1 MGFSFKVSG
10 RNGKNNGNCFRVV
23 QNIWTSTKEW
33 CIGQITVPS
42 NFKRILVA
50 TNSPAEGEVEV
61 QGEGEGEGGCELEV
75 ICVGLSRT
83 GTSSIKARCKHME
96 SLAGS

>member
-1 MGFSFKVSG
+1 MGFFFKVCG
-10 RNGKNNGNCFRVV
+10 INGKYNENCLRVV

-42 NFKRILVA
+42 NFKRILVS
-50 TNSPAEGEVEV
+50 TNSPAEGEV
-61 QGEGEGEGGCELEV
+61 EGEGEGGCELEV

-83 GTSSIKARCKHME
+83 GTSSLKAQYKYIE
-96 SLAGS
+96 SLAESN